1 MRNRANALGDTR
13 SDAAFSVT
21 GALNFRDLGGLP
33 TEDGR
38 VTRGRR
44 FFRSDSLQEVTEEDV
59 TRLKRELGL
68 MFVIDL
74 RGAEESVAEGRGR
87 LDQLPLCH
95 INIPL
100 RDFQSLVDLDAPEH
114 LSAPG
119 DGAAE
124 VAGGPLMPH
133 YVHNLEADPNMVVAV
148 DLIANAL
155 GYGPTVVHCAFGKDR
170 TGIVTALILRMV
182 GVTED
187 AVVADYMASSEN
199 VERFIERAR
208 RIPRYAPFADL
219 DVWRCDERMIRF
231 FLRELEER
239 YGSATE
245 WALGKGVAEHTITG
259 LRAVLVE

>member
-1 MRNRANALGDTR
+1 MSNQVTG
-13 SDAAFSVT
+13 FSVS

-38 VTRGRR
+38 VIRGGR
-44 FFRSDSLQEVTEEDV
+44 FFRSDSLQQVTEEDV
-59 TRLKRELGL
+59 TRLEQELGL

-87 LDQLPLCH
+87 LDQLPVCH

-100 RDFQSLVDLDAPEH
+100 RDFQSLVDVDGPEH
-114 LSAPG
+114 LKVPTDA
-119 DGAAE
+119 AAE
-124 VAGGPLMPH
+124 SAGGPMMPH
-133 YVHNLEADPNMVVAV
+133 YVHNLEVDRNMVVAV
-148 DLIANAL
+148 DLVAKAL

-199 VERFIERAR
+199 IERCIAR
-208 RIPRYAPFADL
+208 AREIPRYAPFADL
-219 DVWRCDERMIRF
+219 DVWRCDEGMIRF
-231 FLRELEER
+231 FLRELQER
-239 YGSATE
+239 HGNATE
-245 WALGKGVAEHTITG
+245 WALGKGITEPAITG